1 MSDLIVA
8 IIVAVFASSGFWA
21 FVLHVYQRHEKKESV
36 EDKAIRALLH
46 DRVFDITKCIIARG
60 NVTAEEYD
68 NLKYLYEPY
77 IEMGGNGTCQKLKA
91 EVDKLPMIDR

>member
-1 MSDLIVA
+1 MEDVILA
-8 IIVAVFASSGFWA
+8 IIVSVFASSGFWA
-21 FVLHVYQRHEKKESV
+21 FALHVYQHHKKQESA

-46 DRVFDITKCIIARG
+46 DRVFDITKCLIARG

-77 IEMGGNGTCQKLKA
+77 VEMGGNGTCQKLKQ
-91 EVDKLPMIDR
+91 EVDKLPIVDR